1 MSLSSLQCTTPID
14 SSDYT
19 ARVDFMVTF
28 QPSETLIQIPI
39 AITSDTTLEGI
50 ERFFAVLTAMD
61 PSVVEI
67 VNGTASISIIDDDRT
82 YTQGQYM
89 YM

>member
-1 MSLSSLQCTTPID
+1 MSLSSLQCTTPTD
-14 SSDYT
+14 SDDYVPRINFT
-19 ARVDFMVTF
+19 VTF

-39 AITSDTTLEGI
+39 AIRNDDTLEGI

-82 YTQGQYM
+82 YTHGQYM